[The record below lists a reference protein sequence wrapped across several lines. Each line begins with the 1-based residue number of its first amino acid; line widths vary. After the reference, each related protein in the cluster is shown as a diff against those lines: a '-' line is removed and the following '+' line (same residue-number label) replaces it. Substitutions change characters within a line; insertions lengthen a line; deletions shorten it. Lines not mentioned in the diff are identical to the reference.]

1 MKKKLIL
8 TMSLAITA
16 IAVNAQLRQ
25 SDVIAAG
32 GDYVEKGSL
41 SLSSTIG
48 EPIGGTFEVGTIVL
62 VQGFQQALAIGGG
75 SAVNEDAA
83 TNLASNVKIYPS
95 PVGAQLN
102 VEFTEEIGQNLQV
115 QILNTVG
122 AMVIS
127 ENFEFQNI
135 VNIVTA
141 DLPKGIYLVK
151 IIADNEIIKTQ
162 KVVKL

>member
-32 GDYVEKGSL
+32 GDYAEKGSL

-48 EPIGGTFEVGTIVL
+48 EPIGGTFEVGAIVL

-75 SAVNEDAA
+75 SAVNEGAA
-83 TNLASNVKIYPS
+83 SDLASNVKIYPS

-102 VEFTEEIGQNLQV
+102 IEFTEETGQSLQV

-127 ENFEFQNI
+127 ENFESQNI

-151 IIADNEIIKTQ
+151 IIAGNEIIKTQ
-162 KVVKL
+162 KIVKL